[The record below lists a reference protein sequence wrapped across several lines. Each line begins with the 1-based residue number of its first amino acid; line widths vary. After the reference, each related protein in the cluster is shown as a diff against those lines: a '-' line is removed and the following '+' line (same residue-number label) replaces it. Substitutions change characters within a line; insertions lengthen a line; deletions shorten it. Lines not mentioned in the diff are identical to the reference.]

1 MLSCI
6 LAAVTALA
14 VLGIDQY
21 TKYYIS
27 NNFTL
32 WGEPKGFIKGVID
45 IQYIH
50 NTGGAWGMLS
60 GYTWVLLA
68 VTLSV
73 MIILTVLLFKYG
85 KKSRLLVWAVC
96 LVISGGLGNLI
107 DRAFRKGNVIDFL
120 HFEFFPS
127 FPIFNVAD
135 IAVCIG
141 AGLLVLYFIIDT
153 VKDLKKRNG

>member
-27 NNFTL
+27 NNFIL
-32 WGEPKGFIKGVID
+32 WGEPKDFIKGVID